1 MGRHID
7 HELVKKSKT
16 GKYISE
22 EIAKEIAVA
31 GMKDFYTVVSCTLD
45 ESGEIPIY
53 EVVTTTG
60 AERYTKKIS
69 AESGLVIEQ
78 KYE

>member
-1 MGRHID
+1 
-7 HELVKKSKT
+7 
-16 GKYISE
+16 
-22 EIAKEIAVA
+22 
-31 GMKDFYTVVSCTLD
+31 MKDFYTVVSCTLD